1 MNETYDIREFLADPT
16 NPRHI
21 EGEVTCP
28 ASARGRVKINPVGN
42 MAAKRFLTVRIL
54 ADEVPG
60 SIIIGMGPGSSDC
73 TIHSGSRMIAK
84 INFWR
89 RASLTIGEGTTM
101 NGVRL
106 VVDEADVEIGKD
118 TLWSDEIIVQSNDQH
133 GLVDL
138 ADFKVIRSGR
148 KHVRIGD
155 HVWVGR
161 RSLIMPDIEI
171 GEGSVIGAASLVTK
185 SVEPFTIV
193 AGNPARV
200 VRENATWCRSPKG
213 FSEAE
218 EAWVRARM
226 PGQGG
231 D

>member
-1 MNETYDIREFLADPT
+1 MNETYDIREFLADPS

-171 GEGSVIGAASLVTK
+171 GEGSVIGDIIDGVGDVVDGILGGGFRSAPTGWSMNRSQESAWLSAS
-185 SVEPFTIV
+185 F
-193 AGNPARV
+193 
-200 VRENATWCRSPKG
+200 
-213 FSEAE
+213 
-218 EAWVRARM
+218 
-226 PGQGG
+226 GQMG
-231 D
+231 DLDSDR